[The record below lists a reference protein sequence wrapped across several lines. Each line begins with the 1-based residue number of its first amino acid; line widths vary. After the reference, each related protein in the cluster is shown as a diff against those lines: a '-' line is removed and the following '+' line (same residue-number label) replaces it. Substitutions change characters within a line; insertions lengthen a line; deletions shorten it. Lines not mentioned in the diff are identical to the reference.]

1 MESPL
6 CLWPGLYFC
15 TCRKEQESGLPHRRI
30 GTTAGDRSK
39 PGCTASGPDGY
50 CCIKVTSGIS
60 RGKRFESWSLLTAP
74 CSSCYHL
81 IPVQQEGREKL
92 TVVTRRVSGVPQ
104 SHTAPE
110 PHGRLGSPQRGGR
123 GGGAR
128 GLTTGC
134 CAQPAV
140 ARGRL
145 DRPPSAYAPPPRG
158 SENPK
163 LFTTVLATDVPPFV
177 VFILTALTV
186 HPLCCR
192 NSKVLETRVHALD
205 FAGPI
210 TTIQHVH

>member
-123 GGGAR
+123 GGPGADD
-128 GLTTGC
+128 
-134 CAQPAV
+134 
-140 ARGRL
+140 RL
-145 DRPPSAYAPPPRG
+145 LRSASSGQGP
-158 SENPK
+158 
-163 LFTTVLATDVPPFV
+163 
-177 VFILTALTV
+177 
-186 HPLCCR
+186 
-192 NSKVLETRVHALD
+192 
-205 FAGPI
+205 AGPAAQRLRS
-210 TTIQHVH
+210 TSQRL